1 MAVDRASSAEASIS
15 WYDAN
20 AEDFVAR
27 TLGPGMEGV
36 RARFLAHVPPGGA
49 VLDAGCGS
57 GRDALA
63 FKQAGYA
70 ASAFDGSARLAA
82 IAADNTGLPVR
93 HLTFAQMDWSE
104 AFDGVWACATLL
116 HLAPADLP
124 AALAGIWRALKPGGA
139 FYCSFKEGGT
149 ERFANGRYFT
159 DMTLEGLR
167 ALIVAAGFESLD
179 LWDSDDGRADHAGE
193 RWVSAVSRRPMADAP
208 PLA

>member
-1 MAVDRASSAEASIS
+1 VTSAAASIG

-27 TLGPGMEGV
+27 TFGPGMEAI

-63 FKQAGYA
+63 FKEAGYA
-70 ASAFDGSARLAA
+70 ASAFDGSARLAE
-82 IAADNTGLPVR
+82 IAAANTGLPVR
-93 HLTFAQMDWSE
+93 HLSFAEMDWDA

-116 HLAPADLP
+116 HIAPAELP
-124 AALAGIWRALKPGGA
+124 GALANIRRALKPGGA
-139 FYCSFKEGGT
+139 FYCSFKEGDAQ
-149 ERFANGRYFT
+149 RFANGRHFT
-159 DMTLEGLR
+159 DMTLESLR
-167 ALIVAAGFESLD
+167 ALLVDTGFELLD
-179 LWDSDDGRADHAGE
+179 LWDGDDGRPDHAGE
-193 RWVSAVSRRPMADAP
+193 RWVSAVSRRPMADAR